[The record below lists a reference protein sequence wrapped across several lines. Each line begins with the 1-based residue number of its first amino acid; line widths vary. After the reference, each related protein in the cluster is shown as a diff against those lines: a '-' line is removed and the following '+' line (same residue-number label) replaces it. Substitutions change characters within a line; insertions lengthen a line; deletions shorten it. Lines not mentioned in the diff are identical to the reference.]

1 MHLDIRRDM
10 IYIQAH
16 FNLARILMLAI
27 GLWPYQQTKLVQ
39 VQLILISSIL
49 SSFIVFQFTTFITT
63 ECSPNLV
70 IKILTCSLFAA
81 SPMIIH
87 NSFWLNIHTVKCSFE
102 RLQDIC
108 NELKDESEIAIIK
121 RYGNDTKRYTLLIF
135 LCGICGIV
143 FFSFLPL
150 WPQILSTVLPIN
162 MSQTHRIM
170 HIMTEYFVDREKY
183 FYLILLHINTATC
196 IGMTVAIATGTVLLG
211 CIIHACGLFSIA
223 SYRIKQAMTINMMKN
238 ANQENQ
244 ILIYRKIVCA
254 VNMHC
259 KAMDFLELLM
269 SSFEGMIFLVTVID
283 VIIVS
288 LSLYGIA
295 SSRDNISE
303 FFLYLVCIST
313 TFVYIFAANYLA
325 QDITDHN
332 NDIFVTAYDFQW
344 YTASLRVQKMM
355 LFMLQR
361 GTKVFY
367 MTIGGLIVGSLQNAA
382 ALTSASISYFTVLYS
397 MQN

>member
-1 MHLDIRRDM
+1 M

-16 FNLARILMLAI
+16 FNLTRILMLAI

-39 VQLILISSIL
+39 LQLILISNIL
-49 SSFIVFQFTTFITT
+49 TSFVVFQFTTFITT

-121 RYGNDTKRYTLLIF
+121 RYGNDTKRYTLILF
-135 LCGICGIV
+135 LCAMCCVV
-143 FFSFLPL
+143 FVGFLSI
-150 WPQILSTVLPIN
+150 WPQILSTILPIN
-162 MSQTHRIM
+162 VSQTQRIM
-170 HIMTEYFVDREKY
+170 YVMTEYFVDQERY
-183 FYLILLHINTATC
+183 FYLILLHINTATY
-196 IGMTVAIATGTVLLG
+196 IGMIVAVATGTVLIG
-211 CIIHACGLFSIA
+211 CIIHACGLFSIV
-223 SYRIKQAMTINMMKN
+223 SYRIKQAMTINMMEN

-259 KAMDFLELLM
+259 KAMNFLEVLM
-269 SSFEGMIFLVTVID
+269 SAFEGLLFLLIVIYVTVM
-283 VIIVS
+283 S

-295 SSRDNISE
+295 SYRDNTSE
-303 FFLYLVCIST
+303 LFLYLTCMT
-313 TFVYIFAANYLA
+313 TAVLYIFIANYVA
-325 QDITDHN
+325 QDVTDHN
-332 NDIFVTAYDFQW
+332 NDIFVTVYDFQW

-361 GTKVFY
+361 GTKAFCVN
-367 MTIGGLIVGSLQNAA
+367 IGGLFVGSLQNAA
-382 ALTSASISYFTVLYS
+382 TLISASISYFTVLYS

>member
-135 LCGICGIV
+135 
-143 FFSFLPL
+143 S
-150 WPQILSTVLPIN
+150 
-162 MSQTHRIM
+162 
-170 HIMTEYFVDREKY
+170 
-183 FYLILLHINTATC
+183 TC

-223 SYRIKQAMTINMMKN
+223 RKIIYSYRIKQAMTINMMKN